1 MARYYYG
8 AIVVCA
14 AAQNHPRAVD
24 VDVKPGQ
31 WLAGRTEDE
40 TGVTVALV
48 LPNSLIYLLK
58 RLSALRFVG
67 VSPASRWGA
76 AQLKKYQFLLE
87 SQWWSKDQLQSY
99 QWQLLH
105 NLLNHAYNN
114 TDFYRKRF
122 DSLGA
127 HPRDIKSLDDFRK
140 LPYVTKDDVRNSL
153 TAMQARN
160 CEQFQPVE
168 IRTGGSTGAPL
179 HMFKSRNAE
188 HMRVAVSW
196 RTLKF
201 GGIDFDTRKVLI
213 NHSDAPAHRQ
223 WHVDFL
229 RQLLLF
235 YSAQT
240 TDRTMST
247 LLQLSRKF
255 KAESMIASIGF
266 VRVLGEFAERENI
279 RLRHLKAIFVIGE
292 AVSQQERLMVEQ
304 RFGCRLYDAYG
315 MRENAVS
322 ASECEY
328 GGMHI
333 NSEFTLMEFENSG
346 TAAPAGQS
354 ARIIGTNL
362 HNFAVPLIRYNTEDL
377 GQHRE
382 DGCPCGRGLPLMKIE
397 GGRSR
402 DFIKTKSG
410 YVFVTWHLAQL
421 IDKNMGVA
429 KMQLHQT
436 DISRVIVRIVKR
448 DSFTESDESAIVA
461 RLRDLTRGEVELQ
474 VQYVADIP
482 RTRLG
487 KFRFV
492 KSDLVE
498 TQSDT

>member
-1 MARYYYG
+1 M
-8 AIVVCA
+8 
-14 AAQNHPRAVD
+14 
-24 VDVKPGQ
+24 
-31 WLAGRTEDE
+31 
-40 TGVTVALV
+40 ALV
-48 LPNSLIYLLK
+48 LPDSLIYSLK
-58 RLSALRFVG
+58 RLSALRFALLTPG
-67 VSPASRWGA
+67 SRWGA
-76 AQLKKYQFLLE
+76 AQLKKYEFLLE
-87 SQWWSKDQLQSY
+87 SQWWSKDQLHSY
-99 QWQLLH
+99 QWQLLR

-114 TDFYRKRF
+114 TDFYRQRF

-127 HPRDIKSLDDFRK
+127 HPNDIKSLDDYRK

-179 HMFKSRNAE
+179 YMFKSRNAE

-201 GGIDFDTRKVLI
+201 GGVDFDTRKILI
-213 NHSDAPAHRQ
+213 NHSDSPAHRQ
-223 WHVDFL
+223 WHVDFC
-229 RQLLLF
+229 RQFLLF
-235 YSAQT
+235 YTAQT
-240 TDRTMST
+240 NDRTMST

-255 KAESMIASIGF
+255 KAESMIASMGF
-266 VRVLGEFAERENI
+266 VRVLGEFAAREEI
-279 RLRHLKAIFVIGE
+279 RLRHLKTIFVIGE
-292 AVSQQERLMVEQ
+292 AVSQQDRMIVDQ
-304 RFGCRLYDAYG
+304 RFGCRLFDAYG

-322 ASECEY
+322 ASECEH
-328 GGMHI
+328 GNMHI

-354 ARIIGTNL
+354 AAIIGTNL

-377 GQHRE
+377 GQLCE
-382 DGCPCGRGLPLMKIE
+382 DKCPCGRSLPVMRIE

-421 IDKNMGVA
+421 IDKNMGIA

-436 DISRVIVRIVKR
+436 DISRVIVRIVKCE
-448 DSFTESDESAIVA
+448 SFTDSDESAILA
-461 RLRDLTRGEVELQ
+461 RLRELTRGEVELQ
-474 VQYVADIP
+474 VQYVDDIP

-492 KSDLVE
+492 KSDLAE
-498 TQSDT
+498 SQSDD

>member
-1 MARYYYG
+1 M
-8 AIVVCA
+8 
-14 AAQNHPRAVD
+14 
-24 VDVKPGQ
+24 
-31 WLAGRTEDE
+31 
-40 TGVTVALV
+40 ALV
-48 LPNSLIYLLK
+48 IPDSLIYSLK
-58 RLSALRFVG
+58 KLSAIRFAA
-67 VSPASRWGA
+67 VSPASRWGV
-76 AQLKKYQFLLE
+76 AQLEKYQFLLE

-99 QWQLLH
+99 QWQLLQ

-114 TDFYRKRF
+114 TDFYRNRF

-127 HPRDIKSLDDFRK
+127 HPNDIRSLDDYRK

-160 CEQFQPVE
+160 FDQFQPVE

-201 GGIDFDTRKVLI
+201 GGVDFDKRRILI
-213 NHSDAPAHRQ
+213 NHTDSPAHRQ
-223 WHVDFL
+223 WHVDFC
-229 RQLLLF
+229 RQFMLF
-235 YSAQT
+235 YTAQT
-240 TDRTMST
+240 NDRTMST
-247 LLQLSRKF
+247 LLQLSGKF
-255 KAESMIASIGF
+255 KAESIIASIGF
-266 VRVLGEFAERENI
+266 VRLLAEFAKRENI

-292 AVSQQERLMVEQ
+292 AVSQQDRLMVEQ
-304 RFGCRLYDAYG
+304 CFGCRLYDAYG

-322 ASECEY
+322 ASECEHWS
-328 GGMHI
+328 MHI
-333 NSEFTLMEFENSG
+333 NSEFTFMEFENAG
-346 TAAPAGQS
+346 IAAPAGQS
-354 ARIIGTNL
+354 ATIIGTNL
-362 HNFAVPLIRYNTEDL
+362 HNYAIPLIRYNTEDR
-377 GQHRE
+377 GQLCE
-382 DGCPCGRGLPLMKIE
+382 DGCPCGRGLPVMKIQ

-410 YVFVTWHLAQL
+410 YVFVSWHLAQL
-421 IDKNMGVA
+421 IDKDMGVA

-448 DSFTESDESAIVA
+448 ESFAEADEAAIMA

-474 VQYVADIP
+474 LQYVDDIP

-492 KSDLVE
+492 KSDLAE
-498 TQSDT
+498 SQSDD